1 MGTEHSR
8 VRRKSSDAKR
18 QAKPHV
24 APPINAATN
33 VNDLHRLL
41 GNQGIQRL
49 ISEGH
54 DQPDVQR
61 EEQKPAG
68 DEAAYKKAGEKVVEA
83 IKETEPVKQI
93 IEKAKQE
100 GLAFVAT
107 LHGAMISGATLLTL
121 LTALHLNDTALPI
134 SEFPIPLEKL
144 DKSLKDLELK
154 VEYKSDGSPLKPEEV
169 MVTFVYTPGKAAAE
183 KEREK
188 KAKEKLEQEII
199 TLRKSQEQFREMML
213 TPDERKREQE
223 MLMQAL
229 NAVLFP
235 KIPDI
240 KHSPETTKDVQKEM
254 PNLLKM
260 RQ

>member
-8 VRRKSSDAKR
+8 IRRKNSDSKR
-18 QAKPHV
+18 QAKTNV

-33 VNDLHRLL
+33 MNDLHRLL

-61 EEQKPAG
+61 EEKKL
-68 DEAAYKKAGEKVVEA
+68 DDSEAYKKAGEKAVEA

-121 LTALHLNDTALPI
+121 LTALHLSNTSLPI

-154 VEYKSDGSPLKPEEV
+154 VEYKSDGSPLKPESV

-183 KEREK
+183 NERKK
-188 KAKEKLEQEII
+188 KAKQKLEEEII
-199 TLRKSQEQFREMML
+199 ALRKSQEQFREMMM

-229 NAVLFP
+229 NSVLFP

-240 KHSPETTKDVQKEM
+240 KHSPETAKDVQKEM

-260 RQ
+260 R